1 MLPWVTSALTQ
12 DEQNKMMDTWKQATR
27 NTMFNEWLNECWKET
42 SASLVQTEP
51 SGDTIYKEG
60 ISCIRDFGFA

>member
-1 MLPWVTSALTQ
+1 
-12 DEQNKMMDTWKQATR
+12 MMDTWKQATR
-27 NTMFNEWLNECWKET
+27 NTMFTEWLNECWKET

-51 SGDTIYKEG
+51 SGDTIYKEEG